1 MQYFFIYIV
10 GYKNIIEHYMYITSI
25 LYNILQ
31 NIVCIHAYH
40 KYLIK
45 IQKRKEEDNH
55 VIKEKIY
62 HITSHGY
69 YMNIQSLDTKDKEK
83 EEKKIQG
90 LKAMQIHMFKT
101 CIHECT

>member
-45 IQKRKEEDNH
+45 IQKRKE
-55 VIKEKIY
+55 
-62 HITSHGY
+62 
-69 YMNIQSLDTKDKEK
+69 
-83 EEKKIQG
+83 
-90 LKAMQIHMFKT
+90 
-101 CIHECT
+101 